1 MTGVSEGARGLPD
14 PRLRPYVL
22 EYAGYLLRGFA
33 PGTHVGMPSTVLTV
47 IVTIDEPIDVP
58 VCAHPEQA
66 AARWD
71 TLASGL
77 TVRPTVIAHRGFQH
91 GVQLSLTP
99 RGARALFGVPTA
111 ALGSWMVELGE
122 LLGDRAAEL
131 RERVAATTDWS
142 RRFAVFDEILLR
154 RVRPV
159 AWDPEIDRAWQ
170 LLSGPDPEVRVAAV
184 AEEIGWSRRHLVNRF
199 TAEFGIGPKDAT
211 RLARFE
217 RSHRLLRRPEA
228 PSLAEAAALVG
239 YYDQAH
245 MAREW
250 RELAGMPP
258 SVWRE
263 REVFPFVQDQ
273 LRPGAR
279 GSEHD

>member
-14 PRLRPYVL
+14 QRLRPYVL
-22 EYAGYLLRGFA
+22 EYEGYLLRGFE

-47 IVTIDEPIDVP
+47 IVTIDEPMEVP
-58 VCAHPEQA
+58 VAPHPEQA
-66 AARWD
+66 ASSWASM
-71 TLASGL
+71 ASGL
-77 TVRPTVIAHRGFQH
+77 TVRPTVIAHRGYQH

-99 RGARALFGVPTA
+99 QGARALLGVPTA
-111 ALGSWMVELGE
+111 AIGAWMVELDE

-131 RERVAATTDWS
+131 RERVTAAPTWPH
-142 RRFAVFDEILLR
+142 RFAVFDEILLR
-154 RVRPV
+154 RLTPVR
-159 AWDPEIDRAWQ
+159 WDPEIDRAWQ
-170 LLSGPDPEVRVAAV
+170 LLAGADPSVRVSAV
-184 AEEIGWSRRHLVNRF
+184 ADEIGWSRRHLVNRF
-199 TAEFGIGPKDAT
+199 TAEFGITPKDAT

-217 RSHRLLRRPEA
+217 RSHRLLRRA
-228 PSLAEAAALVG
+228 DLPSLAEVAAQVG

-273 LRPGAR
+273 LLLGAGR
-279 GSEHD
+279 SEHD